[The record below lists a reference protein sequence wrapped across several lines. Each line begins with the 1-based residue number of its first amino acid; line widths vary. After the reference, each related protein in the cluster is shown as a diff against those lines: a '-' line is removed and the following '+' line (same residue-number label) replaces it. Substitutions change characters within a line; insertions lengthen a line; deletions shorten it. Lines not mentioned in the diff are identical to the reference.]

1 MLVLIDSTKG
11 IYQNVLTGQKGLL
24 SQHVFTPSM
33 RRLKR
38 GNEKVHSS
46 KISKYTE
53 ASKSGNRYRKNR
65 FSKIKV

>member
-1 MLVLIDSTKG
+1 MLVLIDSTRK
-11 IYQNVLTGQKGLL
+11 IYQNVLTGLKGRL
-24 SQHVFTPSM
+24 SEQVFTPSM

-53 ASKSGNRYRKNR
+53 ASKSGNGYRKNR